1 MTAST
6 MPVSAEGRPV
16 PPASTP
22 RRGPLGWW
30 LSDVRVLAQR
40 SLARI
45 VREPETLMDV
55 TIQPIVFVLLFAYVF
70 GSAIA
75 IPGGGSYREYLIG
88 GMLGMGLAGTAPGTA
103 VALVT
108 DMSTGLIDRFR
119 SLPMSRAAVL
129 AGRTLADL
137 LTQALG
143 ALVVAGVGLA
153 IGWRIHTGV
162 ADTLAA
168 FGLAL
173 LLGYAFTWAG
183 ACLGMALRSP
193 EAAQQLG
200 FILFLPLTFVSNA
213 FVPTQ
218 GMPGWLQA
226 VANWNPLSALAAAC
240 RHLLREP
247 GPGRL
252 DPGLAYAASRA
263 GGVALV
269 RRSPGRLRSPGCP
282 PLPPQVPHLS
292 PPASR
297 GSGGGRG
304 PRRRGGAQVRDLCLP
319 PARRGAP
326 QACSRRAGD

>member
-1 MTAST
+1 MTASPL
-6 MPVSAEGRPV
+6 PVTAGG
-16 PPASTP
+16 PPEPFTSPP
-22 RRGPLGWW
+22 RGGVLPWW
-30 LSDVRVLAQR
+30 LSDVLVLTQR

-45 VREPETLMDV
+45 IREPETLMNV

-153 IGWRIHTGV
+153 IGWRVHTGI
-162 ADTLAA
+162 AGTLAA

-173 LLGYAFTWAG
+173 LFGYAFTWAG
-183 ACLGMALRSP
+183 ACLGMVLRSP
-193 EAAQQLG
+193 AAAQQLG

-213 FVPTQ
+213 FVPTE
-218 GMPGWLQA
+218 GMPAWLQA

-240 RHLLREP
+240 RHLFGNP
-247 GPGRL
+247 
-252 DPGLAYAASRA
+252 DPAASA
-263 GGVALV
+263 AAWPMQHPVLTVFLWSGALLAV
-269 RRSPGRLRSPGCP
+269 FAPLAVHLYRRKSLT
-282 PLPPQVPHLS
+282 
-292 PPASR
+292 
-297 GSGGGRG
+297 
-304 PRRRGGAQVRDLCLP
+304 
-319 PARRGAP
+319 
-326 QACSRRAGD
+326 